1 MVGDGAHGIVGYT
14 GGVGAADPG
23 GIGEEGVESAVAAL
37 EIHVSL
43 KFRGVTLE
51 RREWGMGN
59 ETHIVEVYVYTTK
72 VAENEVSD
80 CVCALDGLRIVV
92 KGGEEPGIFGCY
104 ELA

>member
-1 MVGDGAHGIVGYT
+1 MGDGAHSVVGDA

-23 GIGEEGVESAVAAL
+23 MVGEERVEASVAAL
-37 EIHVSL
+37 GICVNL

-51 RREWGMGN
+51 RREWGTGN
-59 ETHIVEVYVYTTK
+59 ENYIVEVYVDTTK
-72 VAENEVSD
+72 VVENEVSD
-80 CVCALDGLRIVV
+80 CVCALDWLRVVV